1 MKYKILII
9 LILGTIITSFIYFHV
24 DKSKQNLLALGD
36 GISTGMTAY
45 HVEGY
50 DFNDYFVEYLNENNQ
65 LDTYYRLFNETD
77 ETVSNLINKINN
89 NITSMDTN
97 IKIKQ
102 AIKEAD
108 IITIALGMDEL
119 NNYAA
124 KNNLGSTKMN
134 GFINKYQEL
143 LTYLRS
149 LNNKKIYV
157 ISLYPSKLINST
169 KIDKINKELK
179 TICEKNAINFIDIS
193 NMNQGKEF
201 FSVPNNYYTNYK
213 GQKYIFEK
221 IKSIQNELSTF
232 KII

>member
-50 DFNDYFVEYLNENNQ
+50 DFNDYFVDYLNENNQ
-65 LDTYYRLFNETD
+65 LENYYRGFNETD
-77 ETVSNLINKINN
+77 ETVSNLITKINN

-97 IKIKQ
+97 TKLKQ

-124 KNNLGSTKMN
+124 KNNLGSTKIN

-149 LNNKKIYV
+149 INDKKIYV
-157 ISLYPSKLINST
+157 IGLYPSKLINST

-179 TICEKNAINFIDIS
+179 TICEQNTIDFIDIS
-193 NMNQGKEF
+193 KMHQEKEF
-201 FSVPNNYYTNYK
+201 FPIQNNYYTNYK
-213 GQKYIFEK
+213 GQKYIFEE
-221 IKSIQNELSTF
+221 IKNMQNVSTF